1 MNKTLSYFIVGLLVG
16 ALLASSAFAMFLRM
30 QKQEALNE
38 ALNGTNSK
46 AKITLKL
53 GHSLD
58 VNHPV
63 HQAMEHMKKR
73 LAELSDGSV
82 DVDIYPSSVLGNE
95 TQCLEQL
102 QNGSLAMTKT
112 AAAAIENFIPEMQI
126 FSLPYV
132 FKSRDHYWNV
142 LNSSIGKELLQK
154 GESKYLRGLCYYDGG
169 SRNFYTK
176 DKAIR
181 TPEDL
186 NGLKIRVQNNATAI
200 SMVKAMGGAPTP
212 IAWGE
217 LYSALA
223 QGTVDGA
230 ENNLPSFAT
239 NKHYEICKHF
249 SLDGHSRVPDILL
262 MSTKVWTK
270 LPPRVQSWVQQAA
283 EESREFQKELWAEKT
298 KEALKEAAKQGVNI
312 YDVDVAAFAA
322 KVAPMLEQVENS
334 QVQNLL
340 KRINEVD

>member
-1 MNKTLSYFIVGLLVG
+1 MKKNQSYFVVGLLLG
-16 ALLASSAFAMFLRM
+16 ALIASSAFAMFLRM
-30 QKQEALNE
+30 QKQDALND
-38 ALNGTNSK
+38 ALAGKGNS

-73 LAELSDGSV
+73 LAELSGGSV

-112 AAAAIENFIPEMQI
+112 AAAAIENFIPEMQV

-142 LNSSIGKELLQK
+142 LNGEVGQELLQK

-176 DKAIR
+176 EKAIQS
-181 TPEDL
+181 PDDL
-186 NGLKIRVQNNATAI
+186 KGVKIRVQNNATAI
-200 SMVKAMGGAPTP
+200 AMVKAMGGSPTP

-230 ENNLPSFAT
+230 ENNLPSFTT

-262 MSTKVWTK
+262 MSSKVWEK
-270 LPPRVQSWVQQAA
+270 LPPQVQKWVQQAA
-283 EESREFQKELWAEKT
+283 DESREFQKDLWTQKT
-298 KEALKEAAKQGVNI
+298 LEALEEAKKHGVTI
-312 YDVDVAAFAA
+312 YDVDVQAFAA
-322 KVAPMLEQVENS
+322 KVAPMLEQVENPK
-334 QVQNLL
+334 VKDLL
-340 KRINEVD
+340 HRINEVD

>member
-1 MNKTLSYFIVGLLVG
+1 MKKNQSYFVVGLLIG
-16 ALLASSAFAMFLRM
+16 ALLASSGFAMFLRM
-30 QKQEALNE
+30 QKQQAMDNALSGGNQ
-38 ALNGTNSK
+38 
-46 AKITLKL
+46 KITLKL
-53 GHSLD
+53 GHSMD

-63 HQAMEHMKKR
+63 HRAMEHMKER
-73 LAELSDGSV
+73 LAELSGGSV
-82 DVDIYPSSVLGNE
+82 HVDIYPSSVLGNE

-112 AAAAIENFIPEMQI
+112 AAAAIENFIPEMQV

-142 LNSSIGKELLQK
+142 LNGEVGQELLQK

-176 DKAIR
+176 DKPIQS
-181 TPEDL
+181 PEDL
-186 NGLKIRVQNNATAI
+186 RGVKIRVQNNATAI
-200 SMVKAMGGAPTP
+200 AMVKAMGGSPTP

-230 ENNLPSFAT
+230 ENNLPSFTT

-249 SLDGHSRVPDILL
+249 SLDGHTRVPDILL
-262 MSTKVWTK
+262 MSTKVWEK
-270 LPPRVQSWVQQAA
+270 LPKHVQKWVQQAA
-283 EESREFQKELWAEKT
+283 DESREFQKDLWTKKT
-298 KEALKEAAKQGVNI
+298 LEALEEAKKQGVKV
-312 YDVDVAAFAA
+312 YDVDVQAFAD
-322 KVAPMLEQVENS
+322 KVAPMLQQVENS
-334 QVQNLL
+334 KVQSLL
-340 KRINEVD
+340 QRINEVN

>member
-1 MNKTLSYFIVGLLVG
+1 
-16 ALLASSAFAMFLRM
+16 MFLRM
-30 QKQEALNE
+30 QKQDALND
-38 ALNGTNSK
+38 ALAGKGNS

-58 VNHPV
+58 VKHPV

-73 LAELSDGSV
+73 LAELSGGSV

-112 AAAAIENFIPEMQI
+112 AAAAIENFIPEMQV

-142 LNSSIGKELLQK
+142 LNGEVGQELLQK

-176 DKAIR
+176 EKAIQS
-181 TPEDL
+181 PDDL
-186 NGLKIRVQNNATAI
+186 KGVKIRVQNNATAI
-200 SMVKAMGGAPTP
+200 AMVKAMGGSPTP

-223 QGTVDGA
+223 Q
-230 ENNLPSFAT
+230 EP
-239 NKHYEICKHF
+239 
-249 SLDGHSRVPDILL
+249 
-262 MSTKVWTK
+262 
-270 LPPRVQSWVQQAA
+270 
-283 EESREFQKELWAEKT
+283 
-298 KEALKEAAKQGVNI
+298 
-312 YDVDVAAFAA
+312 
-322 KVAPMLEQVENS
+322 
-334 QVQNLL
+334 
-340 KRINEVD
+340 

>member
-1 MNKTLSYFIVGLLVG
+1 MKKNQSYFIVGLLIG
-16 ALLASSAFAMFLRM
+16 ALLTSSGFAMFLRM
-30 QKQEALNE
+30 QKQQAMDNALSGGNQ
-38 ALNGTNSK
+38 
-46 AKITLKL
+46 KINLKL
-53 GHSLD
+53 GHSMD

-63 HQAMEHMKKR
+63 HKAMEHMKER
-73 LAELSDGSV
+73 LTELSGGSV
-82 DVDIYPSSVLGNE
+82 HVDIYPSSVLGNE

-112 AAAAIENFIPEMQI
+112 AAAAIENFIPEMQV

-132 FKSRDHYWNV
+132 FKSREHYWNV
-142 LNSSIGKELLQK
+142 LNGEVGQELLQK

-176 DKAIR
+176 EKAIQS
-181 TPEDL
+181 PEDL
-186 NGLKIRVQNNATAI
+186 KGVKIRVQNNATAI
-200 SMVKAMGGAPTP
+200 AMVKAMGGSPTP

-230 ENNLPSFAT
+230 ENNLPSFTT

-262 MSTKVWTK
+262 MSSKVWEK
-270 LPPRVQSWVQQAA
+270 LPPQVQQWVQQAA
-283 EESREFQKELWAEKT
+283 DESREFQKDLWTQKT
-298 KEALKEAAKQGVNI
+298 LEALEEAKKHGVTI
-312 YDVDVAAFAA
+312 YDVDVQAFAA
-322 KVAPMLEQVENS
+322 KVAPMLEQVENPK
-334 QVQNLL
+334 VKDLL
-340 KRINEVD
+340 QRINEVN

>member
-1 MNKTLSYFIVGLLVG
+1 MKKNQSYFVAGLLIG
-16 ALLASSAFAMFLRM
+16 ALLASSGFAMFLRM
-30 QKQEALNE
+30 QKQQAMDNALSGGNQ
-38 ALNGTNSK
+38 
-46 AKITLKL
+46 KITLKL
-53 GHSLD
+53 GHSMD

-63 HQAMEHMKKR
+63 HRAMEHMKER
-73 LAELSDGSV
+73 LAELSGGSV
-82 DVDIYPSSVLGNE
+82 HVDIYPSSVLGNE

-112 AAAAIENFIPEMQI
+112 AAAAIENFIPEMQV

-142 LNSSIGKELLQK
+142 LNGEVGQELLQK

-176 DKAIR
+176 DKPIQS
-181 TPEDL
+181 PEDL
-186 NGLKIRVQNNATAI
+186 RGVKIRVQNNATAI
-200 SMVKAMGGAPTP
+200 AMVKAMGGSPTP

-230 ENNLPSFAT
+230 ENNLPSFTT

-249 SLDGHSRVPDILL
+249 SLDGHTRVPDILL
-262 MSTKVWTK
+262 MSTKVWEK
-270 LPPRVQSWVQQAA
+270 LPKHVQKWVQQAA
-283 EESREFQKELWAEKT
+283 DESREFQKDLWTKKT
-298 KEALKEAAKQGVNI
+298 LEALEEAKKQGVKV
-312 YDVDVAAFAA
+312 YDVDVQAFAD
-322 KVAPMLEQVENS
+322 KVAPMLQQVENS
-334 QVQNLL
+334 KVQSLL
-340 KRINEVD
+340 QRINEVN